1 MVGALRYL
9 TILWP
14 GLPWLWLRGS
24 LPGLVLALAFAI
36 TLDVAMLTTWIWT
49 DLVDLPFRIAAWSGA
64 VAIWLL
70 GTLSALSAFPP
81 PVPIGRSPSIEAR
94 FVEARDAYLARDWIG
109 AEERLRELLRLAPT
123 DGEAQLLLGTLL
135 RRVGRLPEARTALEA
150 LARSDAGA
158 RWHTAIAR
166 ELSLVAAAAR
176 EPAEPAADPDEPD
189 TLPLVPTAPPAENR
203 VAA

>member
-1 MVGALRYL
+1 MVGPLRYL

-24 LPGLVLALAFAI
+24 LPGLVLALAFAV

-49 DLVDLPFRIAAWSGA
+49 DLVDPSFRLVAWSA
-64 VAIWLL
+64 ATAIWLL
-70 GTLSALSAFPP
+70 GALSALAAFPP
-81 PVPIGRSPSIEAR
+81 AVPVGRSASADASFEA
-94 FVEARDAYLARDWIG
+94 ARNAYLARDWIG
-109 AEERLRELLRLAPT
+109 AEQRLREMLRLAPT

-135 RRVGRLPEARTALEA
+135 RRVGRPAEARAALEA

-158 RWHTAIAR
+158 RWQTAITR
-166 ELSLVAAAAR
+166 ELSLVAAAGR
-176 EPAEPAADPDEPD
+176 GPAEPAADQAI
-189 TLPLVPTAPPAENR
+189 LPLASAAPTAADR